1 MNLVNVLSLTAYITQ
16 YDQMAKDI
24 LTNDRILAKIL
35 QCLFKAYA
43 SFSIDEIIERFI
55 MHIPNKEKM
64 LELRNEI
71 KGKIKFDTLTY
82 VLHPNPN
89 IRGMYINIEAQKN
102 SLPLKIMGNRNMY
115 YVGHGLAMQKGNGY
129 ENLDKF
135 VSIWIV
141 FNPRIDQQNTS
152 YVVEQEIKQLY
163 GNVKIDE
170 SIYDKMNVVV
180 NNLGKEINRENE
192 LLEILGIIYSMELSG
207 DDKYE
212 QLFKIDPMLVDEEL
226 KEGLDE
232 MCNLGLLV
240 FEDGFENGIEKGRGE
255 GRSEGMTLGAS
266 NATFNNILS
275 IMESFHVN
283 FQQAMTSL
291 KITNEEEKKMY
302 QERYDALNH

>member
-1 MNLVNVLSLTAYITQ
+1 MSLVNVLSLTAYITQ

-71 KGKIKFDTLTY
+71 KGKIEFDTLTY
-82 VLHPNPN
+82 VLHPN

-102 SLPLKIMGNRNMY
+102 SLPLKIIGNRNMY

-240 FEDGFENGIEKGRGE
+240 FEDGIEKGRAE
-255 GRSEGMTLGAS
+255 ARYEEKIDT
-266 NATFNNILS
+266 TFKNILS
-275 IMESFHVN
+275 MMNKLHYSLVD
-283 FQQAMTSL
+283 AMRILDVDENDYS
-291 KITNEEEKKMY
+291 IYEEKFNTLTKS
-302 QERYDALNH
+302 